1 MDEHLMTVFSR
12 SFVRFSSNTEDPFRS
27 LGNPRNLIVLS
38 LTLILLFILAFPA
51 SADETIM
58 VTPSSRVTSYV
69 KVRSEPKIDDNIV
82 GSLSPG
88 KSAVCLNSFPHWYHV
103 RLDDGTEGFV
113 SKTWT
118 DRFRA
123 MKVMRRSV
131 SPPGTSKTLGRAR
144 PMIPK
149 E

>member
-1 MDEHLMTVFSR
+1 MGEHLMTVFSR
-12 SFVRFSSNTEDPFRS
+12 SFVRFSWNTENPFRS
-27 LGNPRNLIVLS
+27 MGNPRNLIILP
-38 LTLILLFILAFPA
+38 LTLLLLFIMAFPA
-51 SADETIM
+51 STDETIM

-69 KVRSEPKIDDNIV
+69 NVRSEPKIDGNIV

-88 KSAVCLNSFPHWYHV
+88 ESAVCLNSFPHWYHV

-118 DRFRA
+118 DRFRV

-131 SPPGTSKTLGRAR
+131 SPPGTSKTLDRAR
-144 PMIPK
+144 PMMPQ